1 MITIDILD
9 RAYAKKLFKGLSSG
23 YKSSTVTDNADGSKT
38 LTINFVNGDK
48 ADITFNPV
56 KAIKNDLKENKIN
69 KKEDLRRR
77 KIETAL
83 ENIENYNGTGL
94 GQKEIPKD

>member
-1 MITIDILD
+1 MENYEVIMLCAINLISF
-9 RAYAKKLFKGLSSG
+9 AVGAKIGQGIIKGRE
-23 YKSSTVTDNADGSKT
+23 
-38 LTINFVNGDK
+38 
-48 ADITFNPV
+48 ITFNPV

-77 KIETAL
+77 KIETTL

>member
-1 MITIDILD
+1 MENYEVIILC
-9 RAYAKKLFKGLSSG
+9 AINLISFAVGAKIGQ
-23 YKSSTVTDNADGSKT
+23 GS
-38 LTINFVNGDK
+38 IRGRE
-48 ADITFNPV
+48 ITFNPV

-83 ENIENYNGTGL
+83 ENKEKNNGTAL
-94 GQKEIPKD
+94 AQKEIPKDYEVEKKKKKK

>member
-1 MITIDILD
+1 MENYEVIILCAINLISFIVGAKIGQGSIKD
-9 RAYAKKLFKGLSSG
+9 RE
-23 YKSSTVTDNADGSKT
+23 
-38 LTINFVNGDK
+38 
-48 ADITFNPV
+48 ITFNPI

>member
-1 MITIDILD
+1 MENYEVIILCVINLISF
-9 RAYAKKLFKGLSSG
+9 AVGAKIGQ
-23 YKSSTVTDNADGSKT
+23 GS
-38 LTINFVNGDK
+38 IRGRE
-48 ADITFNPV
+48 ITFNPV

>member
-1 MITIDILD
+1 MENYEVIILC
-9 RAYAKKLFKGLSSG
+9 AINLISFAVVAKIGHG
-23 YKSSTVTDNADGSKT
+23 RIRGRE
-38 LTINFVNGDK
+38 
-48 ADITFNPV
+48 ITFNPV

>member
-1 MITIDILD
+1 MENYEVIILC
-9 RAYAKKLFKGLSSG
+9 AINLISFAVGAKIGKCSIKGRE
-23 YKSSTVTDNADGSKT
+23 
-38 LTINFVNGDK
+38 
-48 ADITFNPV
+48 ITFNPV